1 MLESSVN
8 GLKANANG
16 RETGTDRLHIDTA
29 HASAAHAGAEATAVA
44 NEPIFVDDAA
54 DAGIPF
60 RGPEPLQRPVRMNF
74 TVRLGWSEGIID
86 NVVWG
91 SWCHEVR

>member
-16 RETGTDRLHIDTA
+16 RKTGTNRLHIDTA

-44 NEPIFVDDAA
+44 NEPIFVDDA
-54 DAGIPF
+54 DARIPF

-74 TVRLGWSEGIID
+74 TVRLG
-86 NVVWG
+86 
-91 SWCHEVR
+91 